1 MAEEFI
7 IAGWLDYGPNRDQV
21 LEHFTVVAAASRD
34 EPGCLDYTVCAD
46 PENPGRVVVFE
57 RWTSEVDLVEHF
69 KTPHIAT
76 FRESIKPY
84 PRSDRSL
91 HRYFVARSE
100 EFGSSSVAA
109 PSRGVS

>member
-34 EPGCLDYTVCAD
+34 EPGCLDYAVCAD

-57 RWTSEVDLVEHF
+57 RWTSEADLAEHF

-76 FRESIKPY
+76 FRESIKGY
-84 PRSDRSL
+84 PRSARSL
-91 HRYFVARSE
+91 RRYFVARSE
-100 EFGSSSVAA
+100 EFQSSSGAA
-109 PSRGVS
+109 PGRGVS